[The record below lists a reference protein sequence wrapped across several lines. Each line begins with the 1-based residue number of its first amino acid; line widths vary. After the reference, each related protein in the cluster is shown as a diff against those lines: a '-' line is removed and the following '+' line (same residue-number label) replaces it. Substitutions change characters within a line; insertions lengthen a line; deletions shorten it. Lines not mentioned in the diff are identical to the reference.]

1 MQLVNL
7 NNLEL
12 DVKTPEKETPE
23 KVYLSK
29 NLDAKYSNKSL
40 SNSSGEKYTGTNEY
54 LKHDSLKNGYFYNKS
69 GPPRRHI
76 ESQRSLQR

>member
-1 MQLVNL
+1 MFVNL

-12 DVKTPEKETPE
+12 NVKTPEKETPE
-23 KVYLSK
+23 KAYLSR
-29 NLDAKYSNKSL
+29 NLDAIYSNKSL
-40 SNSSGEKYTGTNEY
+40 SNSSGEKYTGMNEY
-54 LKHDSLKNGYFYNKS
+54 LKHDSFKNGYFYDKS